1 MEMTYKD
8 LSELAVEVERAGDL
22 SYAATLWFKAAN
34 IAKKAV
40 NQEWAILRGEF
51 CEHWHPR
58 TKRKKQTKEKQD
70 G

>member
-1 MEMTYKD
+1 M
-8 LSELAVEVERAGDL
+8 

-40 NQEWAILRGEF
+40 NQEWAIKRGEF